1 MYIDLYD
8 TSVVGCSNKTD
19 RDSNSEYK
27 KKCKPRKCLIYTF
40 YWRRER
46 LMNLM
51 GITLC
56 SNILY
61 RFDADTVARLLHDF
75 DKRRQGF
82 VEVCQ
87 TIFAT
92 ATAKLIIFA
101 EIEPLRNVKISWNNT
116 TLLSW
121 KSQGSIPRK
130 I

>member
-1 MYIDLYD
+1 
-8 TSVVGCSNKTD
+8 
-19 RDSNSEYK
+19 
-27 KKCKPRKCLIYTF
+27 
-40 YWRRER
+40 
-46 LMNLM
+46 M